1 MALLPSGRAMVAT
14 SNAIFTLDWD
24 VRGTPLF
31 G

>member
-1 MALLPSGRAMVAT
+1 MALLPTGRAIVAT
-14 SNAIFTLDWD
+14 SNAVFTLDWD